1 MSIDINVLLENLKI
15 DKSSRTKHSLDKLNA
30 LLEARFMAGETDY
43 SIATIGRLSK
53 TKKGVGTV
61 SIRNKTGEHF
71 RLLIEAWAAKANTT
85 MKKPHL
91 AQSRILNVP
100 TDLELLKRL
109 EDPALRAVFGQII
122 AEKKKLRLENN
133 ILKKNAEV
141 IVDMRP
147 KQIMRPNS
155 ENQAIEVLPALSD
168 IFLPSEIEALHDAID
183 KKKME
188 LRGLTSSESGAI
200 KDENGRILFKVGFI
214 SAIRKIL
221 MNISAEID

>member
-15 DKSSRTKHSLDKLNA
+15 DKSSRTKDSLDKLNA
-30 LLEARFMAGETDY
+30 LLEARFQAGEKDY

-53 TKKGVGTV
+53 SKKGVGTV

-85 MKKPHL
+85 MKKPHVE
-91 AQSRILNVP
+91 SRVLNVP
-100 TDLELLKRL
+100 TDFELLKRL

-141 IVDMRP
+141 FVDMRP
-147 KQIMRPNS
+147 NQILRSNN
-155 ENQAIEVLPALSD
+155 ENQSIEVLPALRN
-168 IFLPSEIEALHDAID
+168 IFLPSEIEALRDAID

-188 LRGLTSSESGAI
+188 FRGLTSSESGVV

-214 SAIRKIL
+214 TAIKKIL